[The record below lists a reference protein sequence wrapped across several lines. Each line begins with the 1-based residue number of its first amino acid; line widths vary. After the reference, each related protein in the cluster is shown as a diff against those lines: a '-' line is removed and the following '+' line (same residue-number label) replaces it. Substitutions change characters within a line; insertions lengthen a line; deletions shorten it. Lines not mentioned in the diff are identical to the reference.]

1 MTQPIDPSQSTRL
14 CRKRVLIVDDIEST
28 RQGLRALLAQSPACE
43 VVGEA
48 ANGQEALQWL
58 AGNPADVVVMDMRM
72 PLMDGLTATR
82 QLRRQGTP
90 VKIIILSAAIAGR
103 DAALAA
109 GADAFVNKIGSPY
122 ALLTALHQLVAESE
136 RISTEKK

>member
-1 MTQPIDPSQSTRL
+1 
-14 CRKRVLIVDDIEST
+14 
-28 RQGLRALLAQSPACE
+28 

-58 AGNPADVVVMDMRM
+58 AENPADVVVMDMRM
-72 PLMDGLTATR
+72 PVMDGLTATR
-82 QLRRQGTP
+82 YLRRQGTP
-90 VKIIILSAAIAGR
+90 VKIIILSAAMASR

-122 ALLTALHQLVAESE
+122 ALLTALHRLVAELE
-136 RISTEKK
+136 KISTSVAEGYSND